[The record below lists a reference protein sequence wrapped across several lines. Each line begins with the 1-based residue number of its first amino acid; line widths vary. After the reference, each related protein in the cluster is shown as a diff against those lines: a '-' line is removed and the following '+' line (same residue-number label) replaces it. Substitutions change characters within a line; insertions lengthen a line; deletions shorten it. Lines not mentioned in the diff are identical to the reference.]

1 MGPQPLG
8 QLLGRGIGSRLQ
20 QWIPKCWVCML
31 VTPSCPTLCDP
42 MRCSPP
48 GSSVHGTLQARILEW
63 VATPFSR
70 GSSWPGDRTQIS
82 CTAGRLFTIWATR
95 EAPKCWGR
103 TLSLLSPSSEIYQ
116 WANEDTTREG
126 PQSAHF
132 RFLIPSIFLLYW
144 LLSQAVVFPALL
156 FWGRRVLH

>member
-1 MGPQPLG
+1 MLG
-8 QLLGRGIGSRLQ
+8 VHVSHS
-20 QWIPKCWVCML
+20 VM
-31 VTPSCPTLCDP
+31 SNSCDP

-132 RFLIPSIFLLYW
+132 RFLIPSSCCIDYYHRRWYFQHFFSGGEGSYTSPPVYSW
-144 LLSQAVVFPALL
+144 LSWQCCL
-156 FWGRRVLH
+156 R